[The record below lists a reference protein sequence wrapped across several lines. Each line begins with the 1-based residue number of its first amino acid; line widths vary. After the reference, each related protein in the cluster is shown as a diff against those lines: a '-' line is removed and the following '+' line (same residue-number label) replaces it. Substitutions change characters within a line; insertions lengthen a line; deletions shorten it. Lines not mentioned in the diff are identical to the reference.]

1 MADKY
6 TLPDFAVSRI
16 RYYDGLFLSD
26 SDFIEEQNYHTGAQR
41 RHEGL
46 LHTDGI
52 TEGLDASI
60 TTTGTSIEISAG
72 SAVDSEG
79 RQILLAAPKTIY
91 VDPLWGNG
99 ARFLEMSFNEAETG
113 VADQN
118 STVSAA
124 TRFTQSPIFALN
136 ETQTTGA
143 VLIAKVAIDGGL
155 AASVDNTSRA
165 YSGVR
170 LPVPTGSSAIELASS
185 NDGTTAEL
193 SSKLRV
199 AGATTLAGALGVT
212 GATAL
217 NSSLAVAGATVIS
230 STLGV
235 TGATSL
241 ANTLG
246 VTGATSL
253 ANTLTVAGATV
264 VNNTLGVTGNTT
276 LASGAGSA
284 LAVQGATSINN
295 TLGVMGNTTLASGAG
310 SALAVQG
317 ATSINNTL
325 GVTGNTTLASDT
337 GSTLT
342 VQGAATLNSSLAVN
356 GSTALYGVL
365 TANNTTKINSTL
377 EATGNTTL
385 ASSLGSVLNV
395 GGASKISNSFE
406 TTGNTTLASALGST
420 VTVGGAT
427 KITNTLEST
436 GNTTLAS
443 GSGSSLTVTGG
454 ATLSSSLSVAGNT
467 TLATGSGSSLTVTG
481 GATLSS
487 SLSVAGNTT
496 LATGSG
502 KTLSVYGATTLSS
515 SLSVAGNTTLATGS
529 GSSLTVTG
537 ASTFASDMTV
547 SCGGGT
553 NVRTLTFNNASTAR
567 ILFKSS
573 SNADNDWGYILFQND
588 SSFVDSMFDATDS
601 STENA
606 RLSIGVRN
614 DYANLSGSK
623 PADAVDIQ
631 GSAQLTL
638 NAGKWDTELDS
649 LIGSQWS
656 ETGMGSTNGIS
667 FRVDNSEKMR
677 LNGSSFTL
685 STDMVLSGTRTLK
698 FDNTSQSQIMFT
710 SSANYGSDS
719 AFIVY
724 KADSSQH
731 GTTSENGR
739 LSIGA
744 FNDFDSGNA
753 DALDLQ
759 GGYKLKLNAGD
770 WDDELDS
777 IIGVPTGTST
787 SYGISLCVN
796 NAEVMKVGSKSLTV
810 TSGTTV
816 KGIQVIEM
824 QELEYTISSQSGS
837 AYSSTKSATFT
848 QDISSAHAVIS
859 SYYFYYTNTREYVKY
874 IGVETSGSVSSS
886 NSKSFNVKCTVTMRD
901 NSGEYDD
908 PVSGT
913 VKIVVFAIL
922 KYASTT

>member
-143 VLIAKVAIDGGL
+143 ILIAKVLIDGGL

-241 ANTLG
+241 ANTL
-246 VTGATSL
+246 
-253 ANTLTVAGATV
+253 TVAGATV
-264 VNNTLGVTGNTT
+264 VNNTLGVT
-276 LASGAGSA
+276 
-284 LAVQGATSINN
+284 
-295 TLGVMGNTTLASGAG
+295 GNTTLASGAG

-454 ATLSSSLSVAGNT
+454 A
-467 TLATGSGSSLTVTG
+467 
-481 GATLSS
+481 
-487 SLSVAGNTT
+487 
-496 LATGSG
+496 
-502 KTLSVYGATTLSS
+502 TLSS

-777 IIGVPTGTST
+777 IIGVPSGTST

>member
-16 RYYDGLFLSD
+16 RYYDGLFLAD

-46 LHTDGI
+46 LHTAGI
-52 TEGLDASI
+52 TEGLDASLA
-60 TTTGTSIEISAG
+60 TTGTSIEISAG
-72 SAVDSEG
+72 SAVDGEG
-79 RQILLAAPKTIY
+79 RQILLAAPKSVY

-113 VADQN
+113 VADQS

-124 TRFTQSPIFALN
+124 TRFTQSPTFAFN
-136 ETQTTGA
+136 EKQTAGA
-143 VLIAKVAIDGGL
+143 ILIAKVLIDGGL
-155 AASVDNTSRA
+155 AASLDKTLRV

-170 LPVPTGSSAIELASS
+170 LPAPTGSSAIELASS

-253 ANTLTVAGATV
+253 ANTLTVTGATV
-264 VNNTLGVTGNTT
+264 VNNTLGVTGTTTIASGAGSALTVHGATSINNTLGVTGNTT
-276 LASGAGSA
+276 LASAAGSA
-284 LAVQGATSINN
+284 LTVLGATAINN
-295 TLGVMGNTTLASGAG
+295 TLGV
-310 SALAVQG
+310 
-317 ATSINNTL
+317 I
-325 GVTGNTTLASDT
+325 GNTTLASDT

-420 VTVGGAT
+420 VTMGGAT
-427 KITNTLEST
+427 KITDTLEST

-467 TLATGSGSSLTVTG
+467 TLATGSG
-481 GATLSS
+481 
-487 SLSVAGNTT
+487 
-496 LATGSG
+496 
-502 KTLSVYGATTLSS
+502 KTLSVTGATTLSS

-777 IIGVPTGTST
+777 IIGVPSGTST
-787 SYGISLCVN
+787 TYGISLCVN

-824 QELEYTISSQSGS
+824 QELEYTITSQSGS

-859 SYYFYYTNTREYVKY
+859 SYYFYYTNSKEYVKY

-901 NSGEYDD
+901 NTGEYDD
-908 PVSGT
+908 PFSGT